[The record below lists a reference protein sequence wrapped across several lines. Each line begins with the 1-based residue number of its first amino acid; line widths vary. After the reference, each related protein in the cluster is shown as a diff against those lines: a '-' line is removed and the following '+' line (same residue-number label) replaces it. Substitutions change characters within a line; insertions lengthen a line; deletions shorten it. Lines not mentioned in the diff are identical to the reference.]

1 MSIRPVFQMLLAA
14 TAGLALT
21 GCQSSKSASNTDA
34 APALPDATADASL
47 PSQIPADA
55 TPVTRPAKADAA
67 PVTPPAKAD
76 AASVTP
82 PAKVDAASV
91 TPPAKADAASVTPP
105 AKVDAASVTPP
116 ATPDAAPD
124 TPPAKADAPSVTPP
138 ATPDAAP
145 DTRPAR
151 ADAAPDTRAVF
162 PPDAG
167 ATKSDVVTPPLSGSD
182 GGVEP
187 TPPPTPPPASINCTP
202 GSARTFDVG
211 AGQAYAKI
219 GDVPWYD
226 LGPGDTVRIFWRS
239 DPYREKI
246 LISNRGTA
254 DQPIRLCGVAG
265 PNGELPVLS
274 GQNATTGPNMHFIA
288 FPAIEDE
295 GLILINRDSSDSY
308 YSRPGYIVIEG
319 LALRSAYLG
328 SNYTA
333 SDGSTRGFMT
343 SSSSVAIV
351 AADNVTVR
359 NCELSDSGMGLFTLS
374 KSETEATLVR
384 DILVEGC
391 HIFGNG
397 AVGEWLEHNIYMQAL
412 GMTVQYNRFGR
423 LRDGSLGANLKDR
436 SAGTVIRYNY
446 IEGTV
451 RLLDLVDAQEDAADA
466 QADPRYRQTFVYGNV
481 LISGPNDAAA
491 LVHYGGDTTG
501 FEQNFRKGTLY
512 FYNNTVIESA
522 NSGDI
527 WDTILVNADTNDEH
541 VDLRNNVIWSS
552 GTTNFHLLGLAGQ
565 AAVGPNWISSGY
577 IPALDG
583 STATVTVGTG
593 VITGRDPMLDPITFH
608 PLAGS
613 PVIDKAVALAD
624 PAAAKYPCSD
634 EYLPPSSGV
643 ARATQGAAPDFG
655 AFEAGP

>member
-1 MSIRPVFQMLLAA
+1 
-14 TAGLALT
+14 
-21 GCQSSKSASNTDA
+21 
-34 APALPDATADASL
+34 
-47 PSQIPADA
+47 
-55 TPVTRPAKADAA
+55 
-67 PVTPPAKAD
+67 
-76 AASVTP
+76 
-82 PAKVDAASV
+82 
-91 TPPAKADAASVTPP
+91 
-105 AKVDAASVTPP
+105 
-116 ATPDAAPD
+116 
-124 TPPAKADAPSVTPP
+124 
-138 ATPDAAP
+138 
-145 DTRPAR
+145 
-151 ADAAPDTRAVF
+151 
-162 PPDAG
+162 
-167 ATKSDVVTPPLSGSD
+167 VVTPLLSDSD

-226 LGPGDTVRIFWRS
+226 LGPGDTVRIFWRA

-274 GQNATTGPNMHFIA
+274 GQDATTGPNMHFID

-295 GLILINRDSSDSY
+295 GLVLINRDSSDSY

-436 SAGTVIRYNY
+436 SAGTVVRYNY
-446 IEGTV
+446 IEGTQ
-451 RLLDLVDAQEDAADA
+451 RLLDLVDAQEDAPDA
-466 QADPRYRQTFVYGNV
+466 LADPRYRQTFVYGNV
-481 LISGPNDAAA
+481 LISGPQDAAS
-491 LVHYGGDTTG
+491 LVHYGGDTVG
-501 FEQNFRKGTLY
+501 YEQNFRKGTLY
-512 FYNNTVIESA
+512 FYNNTIVESA
-522 NSGDI
+522 DDTDI
-527 WDTILVNADTNDEH
+527 WNTILVDASTNDEH

-577 IPALDG
+577 LPALDA

-593 VITGRDPMLDPITFH
+593 VITGSDPMLDPITLH

-634 EYLPPSSGV
+634 EYQPPSSGV
-643 ARATQGAAPDFG
+643 ARTTQGAAPDFG

>member
-1 MSIRPVFQMLLAA
+1 MSIRPAFRMLLAA
-14 TAGLALT
+14 AAGIALA
-21 GCQSSKSASNTDA
+21 GCQSSKAASNTDA
-34 APALPDATADASL
+34 APALPDATVDASL

-55 TPVTRPAKADAA
+55 TPVTPPAKADAA
-67 PVTPPAKAD
+67 PVTPPAAPD
-76 AASVTP
+76 TP
-82 PAKVDAASV
+82 PA
-91 TPPAKADAASVTPP
+91 TP
-105 AKVDAASVTPP
+105 DAASVTPP
-116 ATPDAAPD
+116 ATPDAVP
-124 TPPAKADAPSVTPP
+124 VTPP

-151 ADAAPDTRAVF
+151 ADAAPDTRALL
-162 PPDAG
+162 PPDAM
-167 ATKSDVVTPPLSGSD
+167 KSDVVTPLLSGSD

-211 AGQAYAKI
+211 LGQAYAKI

-226 LGPGDTVRIFWRS
+226 LGPGDTVRIFWRA

-265 PNGELPVLS
+265 PNGELPVLR
-274 GQNATTGPNMHFIA
+274 GQDATTGPNMHFID
-288 FPAIEDE
+288 FSAIEDE

-333 SDGSTRGFMT
+333 SDGSIRGFTT
-343 SSSSVAIV
+343 SSSSVAIIG
-351 AADNVTVR
+351 ADNVTVR

-397 AVGEWLEHNIYMQAL
+397 AVDDWLEHNIYMQAL

-436 SAGTVIRYNY
+436 SAGTVVRYNY
-446 IEGTV
+446 IEGTQ
-451 RLLDLVDAQEDAADA
+451 RLLDLVDAQEDAPDVL
-466 QADPRYRQTFVYGNV
+466 ADPRYRQTFVYGNV
-481 LISGPNDAAA
+481 LISGPQDASS
-491 LVHYGGDTTG
+491 LVHYGGDTVG
-501 FEQNFRKGTLY
+501 YEQNFRKGTLY
-512 FYNNTVIESA
+512 FYNNTIIESA
-522 NSGDI
+522 DDTDI
-527 WDTILVNADTNDEH
+527 WNTILVDASTNDEH

-565 AAVGPNWISSGY
+565 AVVGPNWISSGY

-593 VITGRDPMLDPITFH
+593 VIRGSDPMLDPITLH
-608 PLAGS
+608 PLTGS

-634 EYLPPSSGV
+634 EYLPLSSGV
-643 ARATQGAAPDFG
+643 ARNTQGAAPDFG